1 MSIVGKRQQIADALS
16 TVDGVTGYPY
26 QPTSARAGDG
36 WPLYQGAE
44 RDEATGL
51 FAHNWSVG
59 VALPQDEQAANAF
72 LDSHL
77 DAIDQALLSSGSGY
91 IDRIDPANFSGD
103 DNNIVYGL
111 VLVMRSE

>member
-1 MSIVGKRQQIADALS
+1 MSLVGKRQQIADALS
-16 TVDGVTGYPY
+16 TVEGVTGYPY
-26 QPTSARAGDG
+26 QPTTARAGDA

-44 RDEATGL
+44 RDEDTGM

-59 VALPQDEQAANAF
+59 VALPQDEQAANTFIDA
-72 LDSHL
+72 HL
-77 DAIDQALLSSGSGY
+77 DAIDRALLSSGAGY
-91 IDRIDPANFSGD
+91 IDRIDPANFGN